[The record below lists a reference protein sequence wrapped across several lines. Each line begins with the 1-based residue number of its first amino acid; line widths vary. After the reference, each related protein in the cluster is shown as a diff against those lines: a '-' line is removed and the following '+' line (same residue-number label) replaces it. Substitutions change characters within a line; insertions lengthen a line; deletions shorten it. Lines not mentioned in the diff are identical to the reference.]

1 MITREELD
9 KQIKENGEKEWR
21 SYKEFREYL
30 DGNYKINEFKI
41 IGWVSPMTR
50 KKWFKDGI
58 KEINRNGDNSNN
70 EDLWLLTRGNNYWF
84 VRMFAKEVCNY
95 DYSKI
100 I

>member
-41 IGWVSPMTR
+41 IGWVSAEVR
-50 KKWFKDGI
+50 NKWFKNGI
-58 KEINRNGDNSNN
+58 KEIVRNMDITNS
-70 EDLWLLTRGNNYWF
+70 EDLWILVRGNNYSF
-84 VRMFAKEVCNY
+84 ILLTEKV
-95 DYSKI
+95 
-100 I
+100 